1 MHAVRHVAWRRLW
14 LPHSE
19 IFLRDFNVFSQ
30 FYCFYLFPLLHI
42 ASMLVCEH
50 HRCTTFSCSEVDTLL
65 VSIYKEISSKRKRGR
80 EEFCVVVILLLENTG
95 RVFEMLDQGA

>member
-14 LPHSE
+14 LPHTE

-50 HRCTTFSCSEVDTLL
+50 HRCTTFSCSEVRILCLCLSIKRYHQRGKREGGILRSCDFAFGKTL
-65 VSIYKEISSKRKRGR
+65 VEC
-80 EEFCVVVILLLENTG
+80 F
-95 RVFEMLDQGA
+95 